1 MPRVQRFPSK
11 SELFAGANCSFDE
24 PKYKEDDSVEQCEHP
39 VFHSLCPATEDG
51 IFLEDLDVP
60 FHFSFLLMEVFY
72 VLYQYCTFFISGFDQ
87 GQWLEMPW
95 TF

>member
-1 MPRVQRFPSK
+1 
-11 SELFAGANCSFDE
+11 
-24 PKYKEDDSVEQCEHP
+24 
-39 VFHSLCPATEDG
+39 TEDG

-72 VLYQYCTFFISGFDQ
+72 VLYQYCTFVISGFDQ
-87 GQWLEMPW
+87 GRWLEMSW